1 MLLSLA
7 LLAQSSLPV
16 YLYVCYLNGESVE
29 ELAHEC
35 GLSPHWVQ
43 ERIEA
48 VRLALNM
55 QVRLTINRN
64 SSQFGCSQR

>member
-1 MLLSLA
+1 MFLSLA

-16 YLYVCYLNGESVE
+16 YLYACYLSGESVE
-29 ELAHEC
+29 ELADQYH
-35 GLSPHWVQ
+35 LSPYWVQ

-55 QVRLTINRN
+55 QVRLKINPR
-64 SSQFGCSQR
+64 SSHFVCSNR